1 MLILFKH
8 LKKLPVYTKS
18 GIFLGRVAGMELETE
33 SHLVRTYFVR
43 KAFLGSELAISRTQV
58 LSITSEK
65 IIVLD
70 SAVKESGTE
79 EEKISVRQEAVPISM
94 SKMEN

>member
-1 MLILFKH
+1 MLILFKD

-18 GIFLGRVAGMELETE
+18 GIFLGHITGMELEAE

-58 LSITSEK
+58 LSITSERV
-65 IIVLD
+65 IVLD
-70 SAVKESGTE
+70 SAVKESEAE
-79 EEKISVRQEAVPISM
+79 EEKMPVRQEAVPISM
-94 SKMEN
+94 SEMEN